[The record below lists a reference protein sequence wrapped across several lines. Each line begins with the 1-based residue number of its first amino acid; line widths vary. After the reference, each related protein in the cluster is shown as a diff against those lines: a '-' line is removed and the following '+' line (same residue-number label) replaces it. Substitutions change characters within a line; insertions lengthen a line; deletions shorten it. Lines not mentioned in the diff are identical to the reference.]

1 LTEDASKLPEADESD
16 WASAHGR
23 TAESKTSLRILEKVS
38 EPENHLGLRNG
49 LFLIA
54 SADDM
59 VNGAGEMDARFPTH
73 EPPLSNTE
81 PKANN
86 QSLTPSFWRLD

>member
-1 LTEDASKLPEADESD
+1 MQANFQKQMKVIGHQHIGVQPK
-16 WASAHGR
+16 G
-23 TAESKTSLRILEKVS
+23 KTSLRILEKVS
-38 EPENHLGLRNG
+38 EPQKIISVLENG

-73 EPPLSNTE
+73 EPPLI
-81 PKANN
+81 
-86 QSLTPSFWRLD
+86 